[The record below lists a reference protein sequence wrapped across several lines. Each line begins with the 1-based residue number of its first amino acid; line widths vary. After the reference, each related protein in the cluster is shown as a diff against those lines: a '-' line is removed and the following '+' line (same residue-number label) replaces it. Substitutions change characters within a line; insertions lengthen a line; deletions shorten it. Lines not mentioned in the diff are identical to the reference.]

1 LAPSQNISALDL
13 CLNCGALVLPAK
25 AFLSLM
31 LDTDPKT
38 RGPWMSGFAPRKL
51 TDVGSKRAAPEPWLA
66 LRGFGAVEA
75 VFVASTFTSALLL
88 FFIEPMFTKMAL
100 PLLGG
105 STAVWS
111 TAMVVFQ
118 FLMLAG
124 YLYADLLSRRL
135 PLRAALI
142 VHVTLLALTVFALPI
157 RLSTA
162 LGAAPIHGEAWWLV
176 GLLLASIGLPFFA
189 LAGNGPLLQAWFSRT
204 ASAEKRNPYALYAA
218 SNLGS
223 FVALIA
229 YPALVEPSAGLNGQA
244 RIWTLGFLALALM
257 IGACAV
263 AAGAERNSGPA
274 VRVMSPSAAPP
285 RAKDILRWI
294 ALSAIPSG
302 LIIAATA
309 HISTDVAAAPLLW
322 VIPLA
327 LFLLSFVL
335 VFRDRPLVPMGL
347 VASLVPLAGLGLAI
361 TGLGDQGN
369 PLALLAL
376 HLAFAFLG
384 VLVCNHRL
392 FLTRPDPSHL
402 TGFYLWLSVGG
413 LLGGLFSGLLAPML
427 FNRVLEYPVLVVL
440 VVWVAALEAQSPTG
454 RMTRTAIGWAA
465 AGGLLIFL
473 GLRTAHAL
481 GAVGPEFGRFAALV
495 IGLVGLVALL
505 AFRRPVIIAALLP
518 TLLIGA
524 DQVRVMQPGLE
535 YGRSFYGVHRTE
547 VWDGRD
553 RVLFDGTTIH
563 GATRLIDMSGPLG
576 SIRPMPLTYYH
587 PDGPM
592 AETVR
597 AVQGAAH
604 ARRLGVVGLGAGAIA
619 CDGRPSDDWS
629 FYEIDASI
637 ARIATDPSKFRFLS
651 ACAPKAR
658 IVLGDARL
666 TLAKTPERN
675 FDYLLIDAFNSDSI
689 PVHLMTREALDLYRS
704 RLTPNGLLVLHITS
718 RHLELESVVAALV
731 RNSGLHAV
739 IKRDKPPA
747 AKTLDDRV
755 GSVVVALSRSP
766 KTLTPLSSKD
776 GWRPLR
782 DRGVQPWT
790 DDFSNVFGALV
801 RRTVDDLR
809 AK

>member
-1 LAPSQNISALDL
+1 
-13 CLNCGALVLPAK
+13 
-25 AFLSLM
+25 
-31 LDTDPKT
+31 
-38 RGPWMSGFAPRKL
+38 MSGFVPRKL
-51 TDVGSKRAAPEPWLA
+51 AEVAASSATRPRWPNLHGFG

-118 FLMLAG
+118 LLMLAG
-124 YLYADLLSRRL
+124 YLYAHLLSRHL
-135 PLRAALI
+135 SLRAALI
-142 VHVTLLALTVFALPI
+142 VHVALLALTVFALPI

-162 LGAAPIHGEAWWLV
+162 LGPTPTHGEAWWLV
-176 GLLLASIGLPFFA
+176 GLFMASIGLPFFA

-204 ASAEKRNPYALYAA
+204 ASAEGRNPYALYAA

-223 FVALIA
+223 FAALIA
-229 YPALVEPSAGLNGQA
+229 YPVLVEPSAGLNWQA
-244 RIWTLGFLALALM
+244 RAWTLGFLALALM
-257 IGACAV
+257 IGACALATSSGRKTVPVVVQASV
-263 AAGAERNSGPA
+263 AA
-274 VRVMSPSAAPP
+274 APQ
-285 RAKDILRWI
+285 AKDILRWVV
-294 ALSAIPSG
+294 LSAIPSG
-302 LIIAATA
+302 LIVAATA

-335 VFRDRPLVPMGL
+335 VFRDRPLLPMRL
-347 VASLVPLAGLGLAI
+347 VAVLVPLAGLGLAI
-361 TGLGDQGN
+361 AGLGDQGN

-392 FLTRPDPSHL
+392 FLSRPDPSQL

-413 LLGGLFSGLLAPML
+413 LLGGLFSGLLAPMI
-427 FNRVLEYPVLVVL
+427 FNRVLEYPILVAL
-440 VVWVAALEAQSPTG
+440 VVWVAALDAQSPSG
-454 RMTRTAIGWAA
+454 RVIRAAVAASAVGGALVFAGLRAAQVFGAIG
-465 AGGLLIFL
+465 
-473 GLRTAHAL
+473 
-481 GAVGPEFGRFAALV
+481 PDFGRYAALA
-495 IGLVGLVALL
+495 ISLVGLVALL

-518 TLLIGA
+518 VLLIAA
-524 DQVRVMQPGLE
+524 DQVRVLQPGLD

-547 VWDGRD
+547 LWDGRD

-563 GATRLIDMSGPLG
+563 GATRLADMQGPVG
-576 SIRPMPLTYYH
+576 GIRPMPLTYYH
-587 PDGPM
+587 PEGPM

-597 AVQGAAH
+597 AVPSVAGG
-604 ARRLGVVGLGAGAIA
+604 RRLGVVGLGTGAIA
-619 CDGRPSDDWS
+619 CDGRDGDRWT

-637 ARIATDPSKFRFLS
+637 ARIAADPAKFRFLS
-651 ACAPKAR
+651 ACAPQAA

-666 TLAKTPERN
+666 TLARTPEHG

-689 PVHLMTREALDLYRS
+689 PIHLMTREAMALYLS
-704 RLTPNGLLVLHITS
+704 RVTPDGLLVMHITS

-731 RNSGLHAV
+731 RGTGVQAV
-739 IKRDKPPA
+739 IKRDKPPPA
-747 AKTLDDRV
+747 RTLDDRV

-766 KTLTPLSSKD
+766 KALAPLTAKD
-776 GWRPLR
+776 GWRPLH
-782 DRGVQPWT
+782 DRGVRPWS

-801 RRTVDDLR
+801 RRTVDDLH